1 MRYSSDK
8 IPASGWAFERV
19 VVPLANLPHGLQ
31 QGTDEQRAQAFRD
44 SVSTAPVCGIRALTD
59 GEEDTCHRLAEA
71 YARSQGV
78 EKYDDVHPICV
89 KALRVY
95 QLATACVDPDSDP
108 RAPLLFFGDTIE
120 EAAETLRNDPKRNI
134 TGDTVAYLH
143 ERFEMWR
150 DKVNPQANTLQDFR
164 LAEAAEKAADDA
176 DFLAYMRPG
185 LRLKFTHT
193 LAALLVASPAW
204 NSISSTLSS
213 TEPSNSGASPQKTSP
228 QPSTRGSSRAT
239 AGKKKTSRRRK

>member
-1 MRYSSDK
+1 MRYSDNK

-31 QGTDEQRAQAFRD
+31 QGTDEQRAQASRD

-95 QLATACVDPDSDP
+95 LLATACVDPDTDP

-134 TGDTVAYLH
+134 TADTVAYLY
-143 ERFEMWR
+143 ERYEIWR
-150 DKVNPQANTLQDFR
+150 DKVNPQANTLQDYR

-204 NSISSTLSS
+204 SSIASGLSS
-213 TEPSNSGASPQKTSP
+213 TEPSSLDASLPRANRSP
-228 QPSTRGSSRAT
+228 SKAGSSAARS
-239 AGKKKTSRRRK
+239 KKTTKGKRR